1 MTTPDACGCDGYE
14 VSRRSVLKAAGLAGV
29 AGAVTSMFGDVMT
42 STVFGAGESNV
53 LVVLSLRGGADGLSM
68 VVPHAEPTYYAARPT
83 TAIAPGQ
90 LLFPDAMFG
99 LHPAFAALSPA
110 WLLGQVAVVHAT
122 GMPVPNRSHF
132 EAMEIVE
139 DADPGTAARVGWLNR
154 MIGGL
159 SSSSDLFDGVSL
171 GNAITP
177 TSLQGPR
184 PTLSTEEFASLKGPF
199 ADDPVLRKRVT
210 DSLYTQYRKKGG
222 LVGQAGLGALA
233 LSQRAS
239 AIAGTINKGPLAGV
253 IYPKDSALSEALKTT
268 AGLIRAGV
276 GVKAVAVDSGGWDQH
291 VELGYRVDL
300 TIKDLAQSL
309 AAFFLDLGPQAGRVT
324 VVTVSE
330 FGRRLQENGAGGVD
344 HGYGNAM
351 LVMGGGVRGGKYYSR
366 WPGLSSG
373 KQVDGD
379 LAVTTDYRSVLAEI
393 LRSRFRSLDTSRIF
407 PGLSYNSLGFMA

>member
-1 MTTPDACGCDGYE
+1 MTTSTDCGCDGYE

-42 STVFGAGESNV
+42 STVFGAGESNI
-53 LVVLSLRGGADGLSM
+53 LVVVSLRGGADGLSM
-68 VVPHAEPTYYAARPT
+68 VVPHAEQAYYSARPT
-83 TAIAPGQ
+83 TSIAPGR
-90 LLFPDAMFG
+90 LLFPDATFG
-99 LHPAFAALSPA
+99 LHPGFAALSPS
-110 WLLGQVAVVHAT
+110 WLLGQMAVVHAT
-122 GMPVPNRSHF
+122 GMAVPNRSHF
-132 EAMEIVE
+132 EAMELVE

-154 MIGGL
+154 LIGGL
-159 SSSSDLFDGVSL
+159 SSNSDLFDAVSL

-210 DSLYTQYRKKGG
+210 DSLYAQYRQKGG

-233 LSQRAS
+233 LTQRAS
-239 AIAGTINKGPLAGV
+239 AIAGTIGQGPLAGV
-253 IYPKDSALSEALKTT
+253 IYPKDSALSEALKAT

-276 GVKAVAVDSGGWDQH
+276 GVRAVAVDSGGWDQH

-309 AAFFLDLGPQAGRVT
+309 AAFFLDLGPNAGRVT

-330 FGRRLQENGAGGVD
+330 FGRRLEENGAGGVD
-344 HGYGNAM
+344 HGYGNMM

-379 LAVTTDYRSVLAEI
+379 LAVTTDYRSVLTEI
-393 LRSRFRSLDTSRIF
+393 LRSRFDSVDTSKIF
-407 PGLSYNSLGFMA
+407 PGVSYKPLGFMA